1 MLAKDATDTTL
12 RHLQLAMQSINAD
25 PARGL
30 EVSPG
35 SIIQDQLVQRQV
47 CNGSSEPFI
56 LLLKTFEF
64 PQLNRPHATVLLA
77 PSIKPLLCDLDFP
90 DRIDPGHPLTNGHL
104 NLAKLRHDLFRIVSL
119 DSRSLVLL
127 Y

>member
-35 SIIQDQLVQRQV
+35 SLIQDQLVQRQV
-47 CNGSSEPFI
+47 RNGSSEPLI

-64 PQLNRPHATVLLA
+64 PQLSRPHATILLA
-77 PSIKPLLCDLDFP
+77 PSIKRLLRNLDFP
-90 DRIDPGHPLTNGHL
+90 DRINPRHPLTNEHI
-104 NLAKLRHDLFRIVSL
+104 NLAKLRHDLFRLVSL
-119 DSRSLVLL
+119 DSLSLVLL